1 MKKLMLG
8 ILMMFGLVS
17 TAYGEG
23 VVETIKSKN
32 NLSIASFAWT
42 TNTYGSTTTTS
53 TQSVDGYILMIE
65 TVPSSTTPP
74 TNAYD
79 VSVTNSNGFEVIG
92 DGDLQDR
99 SLSATEV
106 VMPILN
112 SDVVMFPNLGPL
124 TIAIGNT
131 GPAQEGVVNVY
142 YRWDR

>member
-23 VVETIKSKN
+23 VIETVQSKD
-32 NLSIASFAWT
+32 NLSVASFAWT
-42 TNTYGSTTTTS
+42 TNTYGSTTVTS
-53 TQSVDGYILMIE
+53 AQSINGYILMIE

-112 SDVVMFPNLGPL
+112 SDVVLFPNLGPL

-131 GPAQEGVVNVY
+131 GPEQEGVVNVY

>member
-1 MKKLMLG
+1 MKKLLLG
-8 ILMMFGLVS
+8 ILISLFMV
-17 TAYGEG
+17 TASWGES
-23 VVETIKSKN
+23 VVETVQSKN
-32 NLSIASFAWT
+32 NLSVMSFAWT
-42 TNTYGSTTTTS
+42 TNTYGSTTVTS
-53 TQSVDGYILMIE
+53 NQPVNGYILMIE

-99 SLSATEV
+99 SLSETEA

-112 SDVVMFPNLGPL
+112 SDVVLFPNLGSL
-124 TIAIGNT
+124 TVAICNT
-131 GPAQEGVVNVY
+131 GPAQEGTVNVY